1 MLVGGTVR
9 DLLLGRKSQDTDLV
23 AAFSPKE
30 FSALGF
36 RLVEATSGAHVYFRH
51 HPQFGTIEVTRIA
64 SMLNLEADL
73 LRRDF
78 TINAMAMSLT
88 GAHIDP
94 LGGKADLQ
102 AGILRACSA
111 GTFSGDPLRIFRAF
125 RFEADGWCMA
135 PETAALIRKQQWLD
149 AFSAM
154 PVERFSSEMRK
165 ALARDKPE
173 RFFERM
179 IEFNVGTAFLPE
191 LFRMPSIPAGPL
203 QHHPEG
209 DLFSHSFQVLQRVTA
224 ASHDPLARFCA
235 FFHDLGKLSTD
246 PELYPK
252 HHGHDHAGFETAPE
266 FCNRLALPAT
276 YRTALAWVSRLHGT
290 ANLWEILRDSTKIRM
305 AEQAI
310 KSAIVEI
317 LPIVSAAD
325 TAGGV
330 TMAGWDHTVQ
340 VAGMNMKELGIVQ
353 EKLDVMPIKKR
364 ATFIH
369 YARVGKLRE
378 LREEDGRRPGERL
391 QTSSQPDIEK
401 Y

>member
-1 MLVGGTVR
+1 M
-9 DLLLGRKSQDTDLV
+9 
-23 AAFSPKE
+23 AAFSPEE

-51 HPQFGTIEVTRIA
+51 HPQFGSIEATCIT
-64 SMLNLEADL
+64 SMMDLEADL

-78 TINAMAMSLT
+78 AINAMAMSLT
-88 GAHIDP
+88 GVRVDP
-94 LGGKADLQ
+94 LGGEADLQ
-102 AGILRACSA
+102 SKVLRACSA
-111 GTFSGDPLRIFRAF
+111 ETFSGDPLRIFRAF

-135 PETAALIRKQQWLD
+135 PETATLIRKQQWTD
-149 AFSAM
+149 AFSTM
-154 PVERFSSEMRK
+154 PVERFTNEMRK
-165 ALARDKPE
+165 ALSRDNPE

-209 DLFSHSFQVLQRVTA
+209 DLFSHSIQVLQRVTA
-224 ASHDPLARFCA
+224 ASHDPLTRFCA

-246 PELYPK
+246 PALYPK

-276 YRTALAWVSRLHGT
+276 YRKALAWVSRLHGT
-290 ANLWEILRDSTKIRM
+290 ANLWETLRDSTKIRM

-310 KSAIVEI
+310 KSGIVEI
-317 LPIVSAAD
+317 LPVVSAAD
-325 TAGGV
+325 TAGGM
-330 TMAGWDHTVQ
+330 TMAGWDHTIQ
-340 VAGMNMKELGIVQ
+340 VAGMNMQELGIDQ

-364 ATFIH
+364 STFIQH
-369 YARVGKLRE
+369 ARVEKLRE
-378 LREEDGRRPGERL
+378 LRGEADGRSGAGLR
-391 QTSSQPDIEK
+391 TSSQPDIES